1 MSAKYVVQ
9 FFFNPSKFKIYL
21 LHILLHIYDFNLL
34 ISCRGRWKTG
44 IKGKVKLGEGL
55 HSLHEY
61 SAAALMCAMFYLRN
75 HVAPSISLF
84 PRIKNTSS
92 IQSARDAGSTLV
104 QLELFALI
112 FQASSTES
120 DPRCPVILTSQWSL
134 SYCGL
139 TREQSN
145 YIFYWS
151 LTNLSYQ
158 FPREIVDSKRIISRI
173 YKSIPWSWWCIL
185 RHQILSTILVDP
197 VWEWENISS
206 PSALQLNL
214 RLLWDWERVGST
226 GALIT
231 HVLTYHWSWLGQWS
245 HWCWC
250 Q

>member
-1 MSAKYVVQ
+1 MNIQQQRWCVQ
-9 FFFNPSKFKIYL
+9 CSIWGTM
-21 LHILLHIYDFNLL
+21 LHRAYHYSPELRTPAASY
-34 ISCRGRWKTG
+34 
-44 IKGKVKLGEGL
+44 
-55 HSLHEY
+55 LHEMLDLHWFN
-61 SAAALMCAMFYLRN
+61 SNYLR
-75 HVAPSISLF
+75 LF
-84 PRIKNTSS
+84 
-92 IQSARDAGSTLV
+92 L
-104 QLELFALI
+104 
-112 FQASSTES
+112 QASSTES

-231 HVLTYHWSWLGQWS
+231 HVLTYHWSWLEQWS